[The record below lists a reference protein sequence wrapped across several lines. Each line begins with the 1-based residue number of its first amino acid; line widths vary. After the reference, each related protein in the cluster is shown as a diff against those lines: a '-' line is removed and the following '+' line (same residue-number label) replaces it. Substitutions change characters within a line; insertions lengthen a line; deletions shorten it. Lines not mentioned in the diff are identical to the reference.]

1 MWIKDSIILWRERII
16 IALNPYQDVTS
27 LVAQTVKC
35 LPTMQETWVGKIPWR
50 RQWHPTPVLLPGKSH
65 GQRSVVGYSPWC
77 HKESDMT
84 ERLHYTTYQGLG
96 DSTQLASKKSIIC
109 LNSFFKKRWISSFD
123 AESQM
128 RVKQTQ
134 SSDAGMSL
142 CGDMTDVLCGTG
154 PEVQGLLINKN
165 IKELSNS
172 SAPPIN
178 SIFITYDLPGEGNGN
193 PLQYSCMEN
202 PRDRGAWW
210 AAIYGVAQSRTQLKQ
225 LSSSRYLSIHLCIFM
240 SFMAYRGSS
249 QLKDR
254 TQVSHIAGGFF
265 TIWATREALTRKS
278 LFYPNLY
285 YILVSCTHTILL

>member
-1 MWIKDSIILWRERII
+1 MTEQLHFHFLVESWDSTRDCIILSFLQLCVCSHTE
-16 IALNPYQDVTS
+16 N
-27 LVAQTVKC
+27 VKEDFC
-35 LPTMQETWVGKIPWR
+35 K
-50 RQWHPTPVLLPGKSH
+50 
-65 GQRSVVGYSPWC
+65 
-77 HKESDMT
+77 
-84 ERLHYTTYQGLG
+84 
-96 DSTQLASKKSIIC
+96 
-109 LNSFFKKRWISSFD
+109 
-123 AESQM
+123 
-128 RVKQTQ
+128 
-134 SSDAGMSL
+134 
-142 CGDMTDVLCGTG
+142 
-154 PEVQGLLINKN
+154 
-165 IKELSNS
+165 
-172 SAPPIN
+172 
-178 SIFITYDLPGEGNGN
+178 GEGNGN
-193 PLQYSCMEN
+193 LPQYSCMEN

>member
-1 MWIKDSIILWRERII
+1 
-16 IALNPYQDVTS
+16 
-27 LVAQTVKC
+27 
-35 LPTMQETWVGKIPWR
+35 
-50 RQWHPTPVLLPGKSH
+50 
-65 GQRSVVGYSPWC
+65 
-77 HKESDMT
+77 
-84 ERLHYTTYQGLG
+84 
-96 DSTQLASKKSIIC
+96 
-109 LNSFFKKRWISSFD
+109 
-123 AESQM
+123 M

-210 AAIYGVAQSRTQLKQ
+210 AAVYGVSQSRT
-225 LSSSRYLSIHLCIFM
+225 
-240 SFMAYRGSS
+240 
-249 QLKDR
+249 
-254 TQVSHIAGGFF
+254 
-265 TIWATREALTRKS
+265 
-278 LFYPNLY
+278 
-285 YILVSCTHTILL
+285 